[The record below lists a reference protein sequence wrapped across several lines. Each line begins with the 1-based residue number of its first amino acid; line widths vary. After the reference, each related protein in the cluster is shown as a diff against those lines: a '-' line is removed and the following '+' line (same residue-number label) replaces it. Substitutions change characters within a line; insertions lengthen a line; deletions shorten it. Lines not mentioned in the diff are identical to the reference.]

1 MFYRWQALT
10 ISHDPKRREKKRRT
24 TKTKAK
30 MKIHRN
36 LCLVLMLCCWC
47 CQTNGK
53 SITNEYP
60 TDGEDGYVV
69 EDMSLIQNDQPF
81 AYASGRKSF
90 APERIEHKPRVHMPP
105 NLLFTKEVVVK
116 QGRLKG
122 FVRVMHAQTGLK
134 NVDQYLGIPYA
145 AAPTGNGR
153 FMPPG
158 TCLVFR
164 TKTSFQSHEISRP
177 RGNSCFRR

>member
-1 MFYRWQALT
+1 M
-10 ISHDPKRREKKRRT
+10 E
-24 TKTKAK
+24 
-30 MKIHRN
+30 IHRN
-36 LCLVLMLCCWC
+36 FYLVVLIWCCWWW
-47 CQTNGK
+47 CQTTGK
-53 SITNEYP
+53 SITNGYP
-60 TDGEDGYVV
+60 SDGEDGYVV

-81 AYASGRKSF
+81 AYGGLRKSF
-90 APERIEHKPRVHMPP
+90 APERIEHKTKVHMPP

-116 QGRLKG
+116 QGHLKG

-158 TCLVFR
+158 
-164 TKTSFQSHEISRP
+164 KH
-177 RGNSCFRR
+177 

>member
-1 MFYRWQALT
+1 MF
-10 ISHDPKRREKKRRT
+10 
-24 TKTKAK
+24 
-30 MKIHRN
+30 
-36 LCLVLMLCCWC
+36 CLVLILCCLW

-60 TDGEDGYVV
+60 SDGEDGYVV

-81 AYASGRKSF
+81 AHGGSRKSF
-90 APERIEHKPRVHMPP
+90 APERIEHKPKVHMPP
-105 NLLFTKEVVVK
+105 NLLFTKEAVVK

-158 TCLVFR
+158 KFDI
-164 TKTSFQSHEISRP
+164 KT
-177 RGNSCFRR
+177 